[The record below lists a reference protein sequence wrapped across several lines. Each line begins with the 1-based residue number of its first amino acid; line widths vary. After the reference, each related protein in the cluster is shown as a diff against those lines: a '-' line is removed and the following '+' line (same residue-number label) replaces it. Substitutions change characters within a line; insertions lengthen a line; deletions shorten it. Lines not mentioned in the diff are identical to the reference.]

1 MNILLVDDDRFVL
14 GSLNQNM
21 EWESLGLDKV
31 YNASNITQAKQVIKE
46 NPVHILITDIDM
58 PQGSGID
65 LLTWIR
71 EENYDIQT
79 IFLTN
84 YADFAFAQK
93 AVELQSLEYYLKP
106 IEFDKLELIVKK
118 AINKVK
124 DSQKAKKAAN
134 ISNMWDDI
142 KANIPEHFW
151 GSFINMDSGLS
162 ANEIKSHLS
171 KYHLPLNMTDKFF
184 ILMFDLYTIT
194 LSEDNEISYFFNNPQ
209 ELASRFKAVY
219 ESVFGKL
226 LSTYDVLIEL
236 NPGSSGFIGIITCK
250 DVDMNIQLQI
260 LKRYSE
266 KLIQIIYTKYKIS
279 ISSYVSLPTTLVD
292 FHSCLQQT
300 KSMKANIIKCQNM
313 VFLQQDYKPVNA
325 EYILPNLKLLDE
337 YLKLEKRDLF
347 VTYCRKY
354 LTALSDYN
362 RLNNKILVSFQ
373 IDITQLIYSF
383 LREKGILAHKLI
395 TGKTNDILLELSAN
409 SLESMIMYI
418 SYLVNAALD
427 YVAFSSSDNSVA
439 SIICDYINIHFCE
452 DINRN
457 SLAEIV
463 YLDPDYLARLFKK
476 ETGYSLMNYI
486 IKKRI
491 ETAKDLLINT
501 NLSVNIISDK
511 VGYGNYSYFTR
522 LFKKETGVTPL
533 DYRNR
538 KGVSGGRGC

>member
-1 MNILLVDDDRFVL
+1 MNILLVDDDRYVL

-21 EWESLGLDKV
+21 KWKSLGLDKV
-31 YNASNITQAKQVIKE
+31 YNASNITQAKQVIEE

-71 EENYDIQT
+71 EKNYDIQT

-93 AVELQSLEYYLKP
+93 AIELQSLEYYLKP

-124 DSQKAKKAAN
+124 DNQMAKKAAN
-134 ISNMWDDI
+134 ISTMWDDI

-151 GSFINMDSGLS
+151 GSFINMDSTLS

-171 KYHLPLNMTDKFF
+171 KYHLSLTMSDKFLIIIF
-184 ILMFDLYTIT
+184 ELYTVT
-194 LSEDNEISYFFNNPQ
+194 LSEDNNINYYCSNPQ
-209 ELASRFKAVY
+209 ELTSRFKSSY
-219 ESVFGKL
+219 ESVFGSL
-226 LSTYDVLIEL
+226 LSTYDVLLEL
-236 NPGSSGFIGIITCK
+236 NPGSSSFIGIISCTNT
-250 DVDMNIQLQI
+250 DMILQANILE
-260 LKRYSE
+260 KYCE
-266 KLIQIIYTKYKIS
+266 KLIQIINTKYKSS
-279 ISSYVSLPTTLVD
+279 ISCYISLPTTLTE
-292 FHSCLQQT
+292 FHKGL
-300 KSMKANIIKCQNM
+300 KKVRSMESNIIKCQNM
-313 VFLQQDYKPVNA
+313 VFMQQDYRPVNT
-325 EYILPNLKLLDE
+325 EYTLPHLKLLDE
-337 YLKLEKRDLF
+337 YLQLEKRDLF
-347 VTYCRKY
+347 VDYCQEY
-354 LTALSDYN
+354 LTVLSN
-362 RLNNKILVSFQ
+362 NNKLNNKVLLNFQ

-383 LREKGILAHKLI
+383 LKEKGILAHKLI
-395 TGKTNDILLELSAN
+395 TGKTNDILLELSTN

-418 SYLVNAALD
+418 SYLVKAALD
-427 YVAFSSSDNSVA
+427 YVAFSSSENSVA

-463 YLDPDYLARLFKK
+463 YLDPDYVARLFKK

-491 ETAKDLLINT
+491 ETAKDLLLNT
-501 NLSVNIISDK
+501 KLSVNSISDK

-522 LFKKETGVTPL
+522 LFKKETGITPL
-533 DYRNR
+533 DYRKKKSSN
-538 KGVSGGRGC
+538 

>member
-14 GSLNQNM
+14 GSLNANM
-21 EWESLGLDKV
+21 EWKSLGLDKV
-31 YNASNITQAKQVIKE
+31 FNASNIAQAKQVIKE
-46 NPVHILITDIDM
+46 NPVDILITDIDM

-71 EENYDIQT
+71 EKNYDIQT

-118 AINKVK
+118 AIKKVK
-124 DSQKAKKAAN
+124 DNQKAKKAAN
-134 ISNMWDDI
+134 ISIMWDDI

-151 GSFINMDSGLS
+151 GSFINMDNSLS
-162 ANEIKSHLS
+162 ADEIKSRLS
-171 KYHLPLNMTDKFF
+171 KYHLSLSMTDKFF

-194 LSEDNEISYFFNNPQ
+194 LTKDNNINYCCSNPQ
-209 ELASRFKAVY
+209 ELGSKFKAVY

-226 LSTYDVLIEL
+226 LSTYDVLLEIT
-236 NPGSSGFIGIITCK
+236 PGSNSFIGIITCT
-250 DVDMNIQLQI
+250 DLDMNMQVQT
-260 LKRYSE
+260 LKRYCE
-266 KLIQIIYTKYKIS
+266 KLIQIIYSKYNIS
-279 ISSYVSLPTTLVD
+279 ISSYVSLPTTLAN
-292 FHSCLQQT
+292 FHSSLQQV
-300 KSMKANIIKCQNM
+300 KSMEANIIKCQNM
-313 VFLQQDYKPVNA
+313 VFLQQDYKEVNP
-325 EYILPNLKLLDE
+325 EYTLPNLKLLDE
-337 YLKLEKRDLF
+337 YLQLEKREDF
-347 VTYCRKY
+347 VDYCHKY

-362 RLNNKILVSFQ
+362 RLNNKVVVSFQ

-383 LREKGILAHKLI
+383 LKEKGILAHKLI
-395 TGKTNDILLELSAN
+395 TGKTKDILLELSTS

-491 ETAKDLLINT
+491 ETAKDLLVNT

-533 DYRNR
+533 DYRKKKKQSN
-538 KGVSGGRGC
+538 